1 MSLLTLFVAK
11 YWDSE
16 LSMSYTINRYNG
28 SFLVTVPDGTVN
40 TGATSLSLVGRAVTE
55 YGRPENENYVY
66 LLENFAGSTPPDY
79 PLLGQLWYNSATD
92 VISTYNSANT
102 WSALASQDYVQAQ
115 KISPA
120 LTGVPTAP
128 TAAAGTSNTQIAT
141 TAFVSQSPQFF
152 GAPTATTAD
161 YNDGSLR
168 IATTAFVQG
177 EKVSPVFSGTPT
189 ATTATFNDSTTRIAT
204 TAFVQGE
211 KVSPQFTGVPTAPTA
226 TVGVSNTQI
235 ATTRFVTDY
244 ANAMPTMSKQ
254 NANAV
259 TITGGSITGIT
270 PISLTYGGT
279 GSSTASGARTALQL
293 GNIAVMNAS
302 NVAFTGGTAAN
313 LVISGGTV
321 LNLDS
326 AMAITDG
333 GTGANTA
340 AGARTNLG
348 LGSMSTQSSS
358 AVSITGGSITGISAF
373 GSNNVTITGGSITGI
388 TPLAVDAGGTG
399 ADTAA
404 NARNSLGVA
413 ASAITI
419 SAGSGLTGGGN
430 LTANR
435 TLSIASDSNG
445 YGTRTVSTLAPSGG
459 ANGDIW
465 YQV

>member
-1 MSLLTLFVAK
+1 M
-11 YWDSE
+11 
-16 LSMSYTINRYNG
+16 
-28 SFLVTVPDGTVN
+28 
-40 TGATSLSLVGRAVTE
+40 AV
-55 YGRPENENYVY
+55 
-66 LLENFAGSTPPDY
+66 
-79 PLLGQLWYNSATD
+79 
-92 VISTYNSANT
+92 
-102 WSALASQDYVQAQ
+102 
-115 KISPA
+115 
-120 LTGVPTAP
+120 
-128 TAAAGTSNTQIAT
+128 
-141 TAFVSQSPQFF
+141 
-152 GAPTATTAD
+152 
-161 YNDGSLR
+161 
-168 IATTAFVQG
+168 
-177 EKVSPVFSGTPT
+177 
-189 ATTATFNDSTTRIAT
+189 
-204 TAFVQGE
+204 
-211 KVSPQFTGVPTAPTA
+211 
-226 TVGVSNTQI
+226 
-235 ATTRFVTDY
+235 
-244 ANAMPTMSKQ
+244 Q
-254 NANAV
+254 NASNVA
-259 TITGGSITGIT
+259 ITGGSITG
-270 PISLTYGGT
+270 LTTTIG
-279 GSSTASGARTALQL
+279 
-293 GNIAVMNAS
+293 
-302 NVAFTGGTAAN
+302 
-313 LVISGGTV
+313 
-321 LNLDS
+321 
-326 AMAITDG
+326 ITDG

>member
-1 MSLLTLFVAK
+1 M
-11 YWDSE
+11 
-16 LSMSYTINRYNG
+16 
-28 SFLVTVPDGTVN
+28 
-40 TGATSLSLVGRAVTE
+40 
-55 YGRPENENYVY
+55 
-66 LLENFAGSTPPDY
+66 
-79 PLLGQLWYNSATD
+79 
-92 VISTYNSANT
+92 
-102 WSALASQDYVQAQ
+102 
-115 KISPA
+115 
-120 LTGVPTAP
+120 
-128 TAAAGTSNTQIAT
+128 
-141 TAFVSQSPQFF
+141 
-152 GAPTATTAD
+152 
-161 YNDGSLR
+161 
-168 IATTAFVQG
+168 QG

-348 LGSMSTQSSS
+348 LGSMAVQNASNVAITGGSITGLTTTIGITDGGTGANTAAGARTNLGLGSMSTQSSS